1 MVFVFFSILNYDNY
15 NHTKGFVRERGTD
28 QVPFTVGFKDGTN
41 TGDDYSYDVNG
52 NMTRDNNKGIDNIL
66 YNHLNLP
73 VEIIFGTGNK
83 IEYLYNAVGQKVRK
97 TVTKDA
103 VATVTDYLDGFQYTD
118 AKLNFFPHAE
128 GYVKVTLCEECEQQ
142 YQVRFNYVY
151 NYLDHLGNIRLSYGI
166 DPKDDVLKIME
177 ENHYY
182 PFGLKHTNYN
192 VDKLILVKDEEEA
205 KYSKLKQL
213 PSGEQVEY
221 KYKFNNREW
230 QDELGLNVTAM
241 DYRQYD
247 NALGRFNS
255 IDALSERAYDISPYR
270 FALNNPNIWMD
281 PTGLFETRKEA
292 REYRKEH
299 GISGRIS
306 KQSDGTFAIN
316 DKKHGI
322 SYSKGDDSNFG
333 MDAHANDG
341 VIESVLVEATTK
353 KGESNF
359 VSNGKT
365 INDYAG
371 LGLAPV
377 EYIPGSFRLGTANQA
392 FSPKYYANW
401 TTGNQYTKVTTL
413 SKVGKGLGWAGLGVG
428 TYLDYQGVKN
438 YNNPKIGPNSPNSV
452 NPGKAGLNLGMGLY
466 GIFINPIPS
475 LMYSG
480 IDTFYP
486 GGWDQAMK
494 DQDRLNREN
503 KAINPDF
510 QLFPG
515 AMKF

>member
-1 MVFVFFSILNYDNY
+1 
-15 NHTKGFVRERGTD
+15 
-28 QVPFTVGFKDGTN
+28 
-41 TGDDYSYDVNG
+41 
-52 NMTRDNNKGIDNIL
+52 
-66 YNHLNLP
+66 
-73 VEIIFGTGNK
+73 
-83 IEYLYNAVGQKVRK
+83 
-97 TVTKDA
+97 
-103 VATVTDYLDGFQYTD
+103 
-118 AKLNFFPHAE
+118 
-128 GYVKVTLCEECEQQ
+128 
-142 YQVRFNYVY
+142 
-151 NYLDHLGNIRLSYGI
+151 
-166 DPKDDVLKIME
+166 
-177 ENHYY
+177 
-182 PFGLKHTNYN
+182 
-192 VDKLILVKDEEEA
+192 
-205 KYSKLKQL
+205 
-213 PSGEQVEY
+213 
-221 KYKFNNREW
+221 YKFNNREW

-292 REYRKEH
+292 REYRREH

-316 DKKHGI
+316 DKKNGV

-359 VSNGKT
+359 VSTGKT

-413 SKVGKGLGWAGLGVG
+413 SKLGKGIGYAGAGIGLLLDAKGVR
-428 TYLDYQGVKN
+428 N
-438 YNNPKIGPNSPNSV
+438 YYDPKYGPNSPNSV
-452 NPGKAGLNLGMGLY
+452 NPGKAGLNTGMAAYGLW
-466 GIFINPIPS
+466 INPIAS
-475 LMYSG
+475 IFYSG

-486 GGWDQAMK
+486 GGWVGASETATRTENQEQKMTGHPF
-494 DQDRLNREN
+494 LNN
-503 KAINPDF
+503 SAI
-510 QLFPG
+510 
-515 AMKF
+515 KF